1 MATTV
6 PSKKAWK
13 TLKEFATLE
22 AIYHIL
28 REIGEAATGGEF
40 VLDNEHLKKAL
51 HLHN

>member
-22 AIYHIL
+22 AIYRIL
-28 REIGEAATGGEF
+28 REIGKAAIGEEF
-40 VLDNEHLKKAL
+40 MLENDDLKKAL